1 MRHPTPPS
9 LPDRD
14 GETLSVCEAHLTQEE
29 ALLTEMLRTLRE
41 VRAAF
46 VRRDLSVLSTLR
58 ERQQHLQKSSEEI
71 AEARK
76 ELRASLAPLLG
87 IPAAEVTLRAAAQSL
102 GSTAHASLLKYH
114 ARLSAMVREVEQ
126 LSRHNAILLGYARG
140 FLECL
145 FAGMTGVA
153 VGERYDPQGQRRTT
167 NYGSFLE
174 ARA

>member
-9 LPDRD
+9 LSDRD
-14 GETLSVCEAHLTQEE
+14 GETLSHCEAHLSHEE
-29 ALLTEMLRTLRE
+29 SLLADMLRTLRE

-58 ERQQHLQKSSEEI
+58 ERQQHLQKNSEEI
-71 AEARK
+71 AAAR
-76 ELRASLAPLLG
+76 EQLRESLAPLLN
-87 IPAAEVTLRAAAQSL
+87 IAAAEVTLRAAAQSL
-102 GSTAHASLLKYH
+102 GATARASLLEHH
-114 ARLSAMVREVEQ
+114 ARLTAMVREVEQ

-153 VGERYDPQGQRRTT
+153 VGERYDPHGQRRTT
-167 NYGSFLE
+167 SYGSFLE